1 MGCVGKGSRRVGGG
15 GVDKVDKKER
25 VQEIGEIGESV
36 EREQE
41 NRCEVNDVEALK
53 GGRGSKQNRG
63 KHPKKR
69 VLR

>member
-1 MGCVGKGSRRVGGG
+1 VCGERKQESE

-41 NRCEVNDVEALK
+41 NRCEVNDVEAL
-53 GGRGSKQNRG
+53 
-63 KHPKKR
+63 
-69 VLR
+69 